1 MAIGKEFLELQEVID
16 YSFRD
21 ITYLQNA
28 LTHSSYSYEMKNR
41 GINAASNERLEFL
54 GDAVLQIIISK
65 YLYNNFKNQN
75 EGVLTKM
82 RQQLVCE
89 RTLSRIASEIS
100 LGDYINV
107 GRGEEMTDCRARPK
121 VLADALEAV
130 IAAVYLDAGD
140 DGIASAERSVL
151 RLFSNEIKSTAEMR
165 KSDYKTMLQEV
176 IEKDGSAV
184 LEYAV
189 VATEGPEHNKTF
201 TVEARVDNNV
211 VGRASAGSK
220 KEAEMRAAHL
230 ALQLFGV
237 EI

>member
-1 MAIGKEFLELQEVID
+1 MAIGKEFLELQGVIG
-16 YSFRD
+16 YIFRD
-21 ITYLQNA
+21 ITYLENA
-28 LTHSSYSYEMKNR
+28 LTHSSYTYEMKNR
-41 GINAASNERLEFL
+41 GITAASNERLEFL
-54 GDAVLQIIISK
+54 GDAVLQIIISE
-65 YLYNNFKNQN
+65 YLYNNFKNRN

-89 RTLSRIASEIS
+89 RTLSKIAMGIS

-107 GRGEEMTDCRARPK
+107 GKGEENTDCRKRPK

-130 IAAVYLDAGD
+130 IAAIYLDAGD
-140 DGIASAERSVL
+140 GGKAAAERSVL
-151 RLFSNEIKSTAEMR
+151 LLFSDEIKNAVDMR
-165 KSDYKTMLQEV
+165 KSDYKTTLQEV

-189 VATEGPEHNKTF
+189 VATEGPEHEKIF

-220 KEAEMRAAHL
+220 KEAEMRAAKE
-230 ALQLFGV
+230 ALVLFGV
-237 EI
+237 DV